1 VDFALRVEQEC
12 WKRGAHTLLRPVS
25 FARERIKLS
34 IKLAETLKE
43 MEPLLVR
50 IGETED
56 VDIYIGE
63 YDDPNFTAGLADRW
77 KLGASCRQRYREI
90 MDEREVRW
98 AYLGWPIASAAVGYG
113 MHPKGFSSTV
123 SDSHSLKT

>member
-77 KLGASCRQRYREI
+77 KLGAPCRQRYREI
-90 MDEREVRW
+90 MERGKSDGHIW
-98 AYLGWPIASAAVGYG
+98 AGRLRQLQSGTECTLRDFLQQYP
-113 MHPKGFSSTV
+113 TV
-123 SDSHSLKT
+123 IL